1 MLPGLKTLPT
11 YGTLLVLTIGW
22 VLVANHSA
30 AAQGRNAAGEGSL
43 IKFESYSL
51 EDDARIL
58 KLFEGLRVADVT
70 DAMDQIGLQDIGLM
84 DPSIHALWRDTENFA
99 HRMCGIAVTARYL
112 PTNKRA
118 GKMTREEYGKWA
130 GKWYTEIS
138 HEAFVKYLRPGVVV
152 VFDARED
159 GDSGSIGSFN
169 TLVWK
174 SKGVR
179 GVVTSGGARDTD
191 EITKQRIPVY
201 LKRLSRG
208 FPPGRN
214 EIESVNQPISCG
226 GVQVRPGD
234 VIVADG
240 DGIIVVPRE
249 HAEPVAKAAR
259 EVLVE
264 DKGKRRKLYEVLGMP
279 LDKTVMPD

>member
-1 MLPGLKTLPT
+1 MLFGLKTLHTFRPLPVFAVVWIL
-11 YGTLLVLTIGW
+11 GVPH
-22 VLVANHSA
+22 AF
-30 AAQGRNAAGEGSL
+30 AAQEQQATGQRSL
-43 IKFESYSL
+43 VTSRSYSF
-51 EDDARIL
+51 EDDVRTL

-70 DAMDQIGLQDIGLM
+70 DAMDRVGLQDVGLM
-84 DPSIHALWRDTENFA
+84 DSSIHALWRDTENFA
-99 HRMCGIAVTARYL
+99 HRICGIAVTARYL

-118 GKMTREEYGKWA
+118 GKMTPEEYEKWA

-138 HEAFVKYLRPGVVV
+138 QEAFVKYLRPGVVV

-159 GDSGSIGSFN
+159 GDSGTIGSFN

-179 GVVTSGGARDTD
+179 GVITSGGARDTD
-191 EITKQRIPVY
+191 EIIKQKIPLY

-226 GVQVRPGD
+226 GVLVRPGD
-234 VIVADG
+234 VVVADG
-240 DGIIVVPRE
+240 DGVIVVPRE
-249 HAEPVAKAAR
+249 HAESVAKAAR
-259 EVLVE
+259 EILVE
-264 DKGKRRKLYEVLGMP
+264 DKSNRRKVYEKLGMP
-279 LDKTVMPD
+279 LDPSVMPD